1 MENNKPPKVFI
12 NPRPPSLEE
21 DVMLSY
27 KKFDI
32 KVIDDNPNYSSKAQL
47 NDALRGEKSV
57 IVIRDKKLGN
67 DTIMWLT
74 LGQCIQHL
82 TLATAMGAVLC
93 SSGINEPLTRIGKPL
108 ALSSLALNLGYHA
121 FWNPQPLNNY
131 RIAQGPSIPSM
142 IKNEPHPNTVIV
154 RKVVPCSSNLHSFA
168 SIMALMAAFWKDIK
182 SFNPKETFEKVFNK
196 AKEET
201 K

>member
-1 MENNKPPKVFI
+1 MENNKPPKVFT
-12 NPRPPSLEE
+12 NPRPPHLEE

-32 KVIDDNPNYSSKAQL
+32 KVIEDNPHYSSKTQL

-82 TLATAMGAVLC
+82 TLATAMGAV
-93 SSGINEPLTRIGKPL
+93 
-108 ALSSLALNLGYHA
+108 
-121 FWNPQPLNNY
+121 
-131 RIAQGPSIPSM
+131 
-142 IKNEPHPNTVIV
+142 
-154 RKVVPCSSNLHSFA
+154 FA
-168 SIMALMAAFWKDIK
+168 HL
-182 SFNPKETFEKVFNK
+182 E
-196 AKEET
+196 
-201 K
+201 